1 MVVEVV
7 ELVTVRISLDPVEL
21 VELEISEELP
31 PEVPLGCVVDERYE
45 NWSSELELVEI

>member
-21 VELEISEELP
+21 VELEELP